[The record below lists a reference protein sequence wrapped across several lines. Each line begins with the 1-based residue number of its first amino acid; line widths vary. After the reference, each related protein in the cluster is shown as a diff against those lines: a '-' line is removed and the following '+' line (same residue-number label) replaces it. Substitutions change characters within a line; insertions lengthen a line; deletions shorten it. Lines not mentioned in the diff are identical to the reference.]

1 MVLNQSLAS
10 LFVQQVYFFL
20 ADLFKNRQVILE
32 LTRQDFKSKYLGSY
46 LGIIWA
52 FFNPAVTI
60 LIFWFV
66 FQVGFKA
73 TPVDNFP
80 FILWLATGMI
90 PWFYFAES
98 VSSATNSIIEKS
110 YLVQK
115 VVFRTSVLPVVKILA
130 ALAVHVIFI
139 GVLLLMFIAY
149 GYRPH
154 IYYLQIPYYIL
165 AAMVLLLG
173 LAWVTSSIVI
183 FLKDI
188 GQIIGMVLQFG
199 FWLTPIFWPIGM
211 IPKEYHLIFKIN
223 PVYYIIEGYRETFIY
238 KVWFWQ
244 HYKLTVYFWMMTL
257 LILAGGALLFRRLR
271 PHFADVL

>member
-1 MVLNQSLAS
+1 V
-10 LFVQQVYFFL
+10 
-20 ADLFKNRQVILE
+20 ADVFRNRRIILE
-32 LTRQDFKSKYLGSY
+32 LTRQDFRSKYLGSY

-73 TPVDNFP
+73 TPIDHFP
-80 FILWLATGMI
+80 FILWLSTGMI
-90 PWFYFAES
+90 PWFFFADS
-98 VSSATNSIIEKS
+98 VSSATNSIIERS

-130 ALAVHVIFI
+130 ALAVHLIFV

-149 GYRPH
+149 GYRPD
-154 IYYLQIPYYIL
+154 IYYLQVLYYL
-165 AAMVLLLG
+165 FASMTLLLG
-173 LAWVTSSIVI
+173 LSWITSSIVI
-183 FLKDI
+183 FFKDI
-188 GQIIGMVLQFG
+188 GQIVGMLLQFG
-199 FWLTPIFWPIGM
+199 FWLTPIFWPM
-211 IPKEYHLIFKIN
+211 KMVPTEYHPIIKIN
-223 PVYYIIEGYRETFIY
+223 PAYYIIEGYRESFIY

-244 HYKLTVYFWMMTL
+244 HYKLTPYFWVVTF
-257 LILAGGALLFRRLR
+257 LIFVGGALLFRRLR

>member
-1 MVLNQSLAS
+1 MPFIQRVHTPLIQFY
-10 LFVQQVYFFL
+10 LFV
-20 ADLFKNRQVILE
+20 ADVFRNRRVILE

-73 TPVDNFP
+73 TPIDHFP
-80 FILWLATGMI
+80 FILWLSTGMI
-90 PWFYFAES
+90 PWFFFADS
-98 VSSATNSIIEKS
+98 VSSATNSIIERS

-130 ALAVHVIFI
+130 ALAVHLIFV

-149 GYRPH
+149 GYRPD
-154 IYYLQIPYYIL
+154 IYYLQVLYYL
-165 AAMVLLLG
+165 FASMTLLLG
-173 LAWVTSSIVI
+173 LSWITSSIVI
-183 FLKDI
+183 FFKDI
-188 GQIIGMVLQFG
+188 GQIVGMLLQFG
-199 FWLTPIFWPIGM
+199 FWLTPIFWPM
-211 IPKEYHLIFKIN
+211 KMVPKEYHPIIKIN
-223 PVYYIIEGYRETFIY
+223 PAYYIIEGYRESFIY

-244 HYKLTVYFWMMTL
+244 HYKLTPYFWVVTF
-257 LILAGGALLFRRLR
+257 LIFVGGALLFRRLR